1 MSTEDE
7 LLKMFFDE
15 EFVPH
20 AYLDLLL
27 SAENMPISELQSIST
42 TLLSKLDIYTDRLTR
57 ELGSNIDKLRKPTE
71 LLSFSTS
78 YLQAEG
84 TTKLEYYLETLG
96 NSVKN
101 LKDDIAGVNK
111 QLAEAKQ
118 NNQESLKTVEEIQDL
133 RLVKTHLQMV
143 LDCFEQLR
151 SIVII
156 SAESSEKCQPQEL
169 VSLSSFKS
177 SLKVLGDIITS
188 SFKDSSEVEV
198 SSIQNEELLKKVDF
212 FAELKPIFK
221 DLPKFYSTYGDFVDR
236 IRHEADVYLQGKDID
251 PSFV

>member
-1 MSTEDE
+1 MCTEDE

-20 AYLDLLL
+20 AYLDILL

-42 TLLSKLDIYTDRLTR
+42 TLLSKLDLYTDRLTR
-57 ELGSNIDKLRKPTE
+57 ELGSTIDKLRKPTE

-78 YLQAEG
+78 YSQAEG

-111 QLAEAKQ
+111 QLTEIKK
-118 NNQESLKTVEEIQDL
+118 NNQESTKTVEDIKDLKTV
-133 RLVKTHLQMV
+133 KTNLQKV
-143 LDCFEQLR
+143 LNCFEQLR

-156 SAESSEKCQPQEL
+156 SAEITDKSQPQEL
-169 VSLSSFKS
+169 ISASSFKS
-177 SLKVLGDIITS
+177 SLKVLGDIIVS
-188 SFKDSSEVEV
+188 SFKESSETEL
-198 SSIQNEELLKKVDF
+198 SSVQNEELLKKVGY
-212 FAELKPIFK
+212 FADLKPVFK
-221 DLPKFYSTYGDFVDR
+221 DLTKYYSLYGAFIDR
-236 IRHEADVYLQGKDID
+236 IKHEADIYIQGKDID
-251 PSFV
+251 PSFA